1 MYMHVGEKLSCQRV
15 EVLCT
20 LKLLDHYMLLD
31 YSNIIY
37 ILVDIRVYS
46 HYLEE
51 LDSLSAA
58 WSYLP
63 FPSLFFFAVDPVYNY
78 QSADEKI
85 YWRIHKTFFWNLMG
99 LSIISGRVVVFPCY
113 PNVQHYKL
121 TTKLHVSC
129 REECFCS
136 ITATMLWAC
145 FFKPNQRP
153 HVHLH

>member
-58 WSYLP
+58 
-63 FPSLFFFAVDPVYNY
+63 
-78 QSADEKI
+78 
-85 YWRIHKTFFWNLMG
+85 
-99 LSIISGRVVVFPCY
+99 
-113 PNVQHYKL
+113 
-121 TTKLHVSC
+121 
-129 REECFCS
+129 
-136 ITATMLWAC
+136 
-145 FFKPNQRP
+145 
-153 HVHLH
+153 